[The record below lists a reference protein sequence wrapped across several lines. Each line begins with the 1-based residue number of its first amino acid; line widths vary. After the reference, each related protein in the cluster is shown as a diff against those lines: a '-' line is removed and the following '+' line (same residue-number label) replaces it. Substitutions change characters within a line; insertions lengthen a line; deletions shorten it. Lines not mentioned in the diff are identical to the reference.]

1 MQYKLSVCHIDRFKI
16 FEKISIE
23 MDFGVADSVYN
34 IHAVFYH
41 PSQQAMI

>member
-1 MQYKLSVCHIDRFKI
+1 M

-23 MDFGVADSVYN
+23 MDSGAADSVYN

-41 PSQQAMI
+41 PSQEAMI